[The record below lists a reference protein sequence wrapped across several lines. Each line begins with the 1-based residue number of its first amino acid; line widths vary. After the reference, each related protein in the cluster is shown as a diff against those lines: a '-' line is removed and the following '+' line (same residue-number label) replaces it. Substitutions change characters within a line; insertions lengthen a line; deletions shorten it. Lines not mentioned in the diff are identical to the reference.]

1 MNPFSITQFNEY
13 VSKKLNSDLN
23 LKNLPL
29 IGEVSGISMSSG
41 HMYFSLKDENSVL
54 RAVIWRNNI
63 SRIDTTLIQNGS
75 KIVARGDISAY
86 ARGGNYSFSIR
97 MVESFGEGDLAKE
110 YNRVKKLLESEGL
123 FAREH
128 KKPIPRLARRIG
140 VVTSDTG
147 AAIEDIKK
155 IITTK
160 NNYADIIIFPTLVQ
174 GIGSPASIIKSIE
187 SANLVNESG
196 KHIDVLIVG
205 RGGGSAED
213 LAAFNDEGVARAIF
227 ASEIPIISA
236 VGHESDVS
244 ISDWVADA
252 RAETPTAA
260 ANMAAINTFELR
272 EQIDKSEQ
280 ELKQSIAYK
289 IKMERNNI
297 KIQRD
302 HLNHVI
308 SSKIREMRL
317 NVDKAI
323 ITLRENN
330 PTNIL
335 SKGYALVIKDNY
347 IVSEVSNIDLDETYR
362 VVMADGSFEA
372 KTTSKTQNKEV

>member
-13 VSKKLNSDLN
+13 VSKKLNGDPN

-29 IGEVSGISMSSG
+29 IGEVSGVSTSGG

-54 RAVIWRNNI
+54 RAVIWRSNI
-63 SRIDTTLIQNGS
+63 SRIDTSLIKNGS
-75 KIVARGDISAY
+75 KIVALGDISAY

-123 FAREH
+123 FSREH
-128 KKPIPRLARRIG
+128 KKPIPRFAKRIG
-140 VVTSDTG
+140 VITSDTG

-155 IITTK
+155 IITSK
-160 NNYADIIIFPTLVQ
+160 NDYADIIIFPTLVQ
-174 GIGSPASIIKSIE
+174 GIGSPVSIIKSIE
-187 SANLVNESG
+187 TANNYSKSV
-196 KHIDVLIVG
+196 KRIDVLIIG

-227 ASEIPIISA
+227 ASKIPTISA

-260 ANMAAINTFELR
+260 ADMAAINTFELR
-272 EQIDKSEQ
+272 EQIARNKQ
-280 ELKQSIAYK
+280 ELKKSIAYK

-297 KIQRD
+297 KIQRE
-302 HLNHVI
+302 HLIHAM
-308 SSKIREMRL
+308 SGKIREMKL
-317 NVDKAI
+317 NIDKAV
-323 ITLRENN
+323 ITLKENN
-330 PTNIL
+330 PTNVL
-335 SKGYALVIKDNY
+335 SKGYALVTKNDKV
-347 IVSEVSNIDLDETYR
+347 VSGMSNIALDEIYTIT
-362 VVMADGSFEA
+362 MADGSFEA
-372 KTTSKTQNKEV
+372 KTTSKTQN

>member
-13 VSKKLNSDLN
+13 VSKKLNGDPN

-29 IGEVSGISMSSG
+29 IGEVSGVSTSGG

-54 RAVIWRNNI
+54 RAVIWRSNI
-63 SRIDTTLIQNGS
+63 SRIDTSLIKNGS
-75 KIVARGDISAY
+75 KIVALGDISAY

-123 FAREH
+123 FSREH
-128 KKPIPRLARRIG
+128 KKPIPRFVKRIG
-140 VVTSDTG
+140 VITSDTG

-155 IITTK
+155 IITSK
-160 NNYADIIIFPTLVQ
+160 NDYADIIIFPTLVQ
-174 GIGSPASIIKSIE
+174 GIGSQASIIKSIE
-187 SANLVNESG
+187 TANNYSKSV
-196 KHIDVLIVG
+196 KRIDVLIIG

-227 ASEIPIISA
+227 ASKIPTISA

-260 ANMAAINTFELR
+260 ADMAAINTFELR
-272 EQIDKSEQ
+272 EQIARNEQ
-280 ELKQSIAYK
+280 ELKKSIAYK

-297 KIQRD
+297 KIQRE
-302 HLNHVI
+302 HLIHAM
-308 SSKIREMRL
+308 SGKIREMKL
-317 NVDKAI
+317 NIDKAV
-323 ITLRENN
+323 ITLKENN
-330 PTNIL
+330 PTNVL
-335 SKGYALVIKDNY
+335 SKGYALVTKND
-347 IVSEVSNIDLDETYR
+347 IVVSDMSNIALDEIYTI
-362 VVMADGSFEA
+362 VMADGSFEA
-372 KTTSKTQNKEV
+372 KTTSETQN

>member
-13 VSKKLNSDLN
+13 VSKKLNGDPN

-29 IGEVSGISMSSG
+29 IGEVSGVSTSGG

-54 RAVIWRNNI
+54 RAVIWRSNI
-63 SRIDTTLIQNGS
+63 SRIDTSLIKNGS
-75 KIVARGDISAY
+75 KIVALGDISAY

-123 FAREH
+123 FSREH
-128 KKPIPRLARRIG
+128 KKPIPRFVKRIG
-140 VVTSDTG
+140 VITSDTG

-155 IITTK
+155 IITSK
-160 NNYADIIIFPTLVQ
+160 NDYADIIIFPTLVQ

-187 SANLVNESG
+187 TANNYSKSV
-196 KHIDVLIVG
+196 KCIDVLIIG

-213 LAAFNDEGVARAIF
+213 LAAFNDEDVARAIF
-227 ASEIPIISA
+227 ASKIPTISA

-260 ANMAAINTFELR
+260 ADMAAINTFELR
-272 EQIDKSEQ
+272 EQIARNEQ
-280 ELKQSIAYK
+280 ELKKSIAYK

-297 KIQRD
+297 KIQRE
-302 HLNHVI
+302 HLIHAM
-308 SSKIREMRL
+308 SGKIREMKL
-317 NVDKAI
+317 NIDKAV
-323 ITLRENN
+323 ITLKENN
-330 PTNIL
+330 PTNVL
-335 SKGYALVIKDNY
+335 SKGYALVTKNDKV
-347 IVSEVSNIDLDETYR
+347 VSGMSNIALDEIYTIF
-362 VVMADGSFEA
+362 MADGSFEA
-372 KTTSKTQNKEV
+372 KTTSKTQN

>member
-13 VSKKLNSDLN
+13 VSKKLNGDPN

-29 IGEVSGISMSSG
+29 IGEVSGVSTSGG

-54 RAVIWRNNI
+54 RAVIWRSNI
-63 SRIDTTLIQNGS
+63 SRIDTSLIKNGS
-75 KIVARGDISAY
+75 KIVVLGDISAY

-110 YNRVKKLLESEGL
+110 YNRVKTLLESEGL
-123 FAREH
+123 FSREH
-128 KKPIPRLARRIG
+128 KKPIPKFARRIG
-140 VVTSDTG
+140 VITSDTG

-155 IITTK
+155 IITSK
-160 NNYADIIIFPTLVQ
+160 NDYADIIIFPTLVQ

-187 SANLVNESG
+187 TANNYSKSV
-196 KHIDVLIVG
+196 KRIDVLIIG

-227 ASEIPIISA
+227 ASEIPTISA

-260 ANMAAINTFELR
+260 ADMAAINTFELK
-272 EQIDKSEQ
+272 EQIARNEQ
-280 ELKQSIAYK
+280 ELKKSIAYK

-297 KIQRD
+297 KIQRE
-302 HLNHVI
+302 HLIHAM
-308 SSKIREMRL
+308 SGKIREMKL
-317 NVDKAI
+317 NIDKAV
-323 ITLRENN
+323 ITLKENN
-330 PTNIL
+330 PTNVL
-335 SKGYALVIKDNY
+335 NKGYALVTKNDKV
-347 IVSEVSNIDLDETYR
+347 VSGMSNIALDEIYTIT
-362 VVMADGSFEA
+362 MADGSFEA
-372 KTTSKTQNKEV
+372 KTTSKTQN

>member
-13 VSKKLNSDLN
+13 VSKKLNGDPN

-29 IGEVSGISMSSG
+29 IGEVSGVSTSGG

-54 RAVIWRNNI
+54 RAVIWRSNI
-63 SRIDTTLIQNGS
+63 SRIDTSLIKNGS
-75 KIVARGDISAY
+75 KIVALGDISAY

-123 FAREH
+123 FSREH
-128 KKPIPRLARRIG
+128 KKPIPRFVKRIG
-140 VVTSDTG
+140 VITSDTG

-155 IITTK
+155 IITSK
-160 NNYADIIIFPTLVQ
+160 NDYADIIIFPTLVQ

-187 SANLVNESG
+187 TANNYSKSV
-196 KHIDVLIVG
+196 KRIDVLIVG
-205 RGGGSAED
+205 RGGGSTED

-227 ASEIPIISA
+227 ASKIPTISA

-260 ANMAAINTFELR
+260 ADMAAINTFELR
-272 EQIDKSEQ
+272 EQIARNEQ
-280 ELKQSIAYK
+280 ELKKSIAYK

-297 KIQRD
+297 KIQRE
-302 HLNHVI
+302 HLIHAM
-308 SSKIREMRL
+308 SGKIREMKL
-317 NVDKAI
+317 NIDKAV
-323 ITLRENN
+323 ITLKENN
-330 PTNIL
+330 PTNVL
-335 SKGYALVIKDNY
+335 SKGYALVTKNDKV
-347 IVSEVSNIDLDETYR
+347 VSDMSNIALDEIYTI
-362 VVMADGSFEA
+362 VMADGSFEA
-372 KTTSKTQNKEV
+372 KTTSKTQN